1 MALIHENQ
9 LDHVRFLYY
18 QKYLS
23 MKAIGS
29 ELGVS
34 IDAVCYF
41 MRKHKLERRNGSE
54 NSTILFSRKPISYK
68 IKNSLSASD
77 LELKTAGIMLYWAEG
92 YKTTKSKGIDF
103 ANSDQDMIAVFISFL
118 RKICGVDAK
127 RLRVLLY
134 CYSNQSPAKLVDF
147 WSKLTKIPKSQFT
160 KPYVR
165 TDFRLDRKDKM
176 KMGMVHIR
184 YSDKKLWLQVLQWIK
199 EYQQKL
205 LRVGGGVVNRTTL

>member
-1 MALIHENQ
+1 
-9 LDHVRFLYY
+9 
-18 QKYLS
+18 
-23 MKAIGS
+23 MKAIGL
-29 ELGVS
+29 ELGAS

-41 MRKHKLERRNGSE
+41 MRKHQLKRRNGSE
-54 NSTILFSRKPISYK
+54 NSTLLFSRKPLSYK
-68 IKNSLSASD
+68 VKNKLSTSD
-77 LELKTAGIMLYWAEG
+77 LELKIAGSVLYWAEG
-92 YKTTKSKGIDF
+92 YKTIKSNGIDF
-103 ANSDQDMIAVFISFL
+103 ANSDQDMIVIFVSFL
-118 RKICGVDAK
+118 RKICRIDAK

-134 CYSNQSPAKLVDF
+134 CYSNQNPAKLVDF

-165 TDFRLDRKDKM
+165 KDFRLDKKDKM

-184 YSDKKLWLQVLQWIK
+184 YSDKKLWLQVMQWIK